1 MADDSIDPG
10 KRVQGE
16 FMFTSIDGDDDDDSD
31 DDKLTQNFHTNKIES
46 A

>member
-10 KRVQGE
+10 KRVQGK
-16 FMFTSIDGDDDDDSD
+16 FVFTSIDGDDDDD

>member
-10 KRVQGE
+10 NRVPAK
-16 FMFTSIDGDDDDDSD
+16 FVFTSIDGDDDDEED